1 MAFPGLPI
9 RAHYEESAAFAG
21 RTMPCKGEN
30 HSYAGATKA
39 VQVAS
44 KRRFQLI
51 LLKPSHYNDDGY
63 VIRWWRALIPSNSLA
78 AVYGLA
84 LDSAQRSALG
94 DDVEIDID
102 VIDETNT
109 RVNVKKLI
117 ARFRKHGNFG
127 LLGLVGVQSN
137 QYPRA
142 LDIARPFRD
151 AGVAVAM
158 GGFHVSGCL
167 AMLDGE
173 AIDLKSARDMGISLF
188 AGEAEGRFDGLLRD
202 AAAGALKPLYNYMN
216 DLPGLGG
223 APSPFLPR
231 EFVRRTAGTN
241 AAFDAGRGCPFQ
253 CSFCTIINVQGR
265 QSRYRS
271 PDDIEKVVRDNWAQ
285 NISRF
290 FITDDNFARNRE
302 WEAIFDRLAKLREV
316 DKIPLGLMIQVD
328 TMCHKI
334 PRFIE
339 KAKKAGVTRVFLG
352 LENINPD
359 NLAAAKKKQN
369 KITEYRKMML
379 AWKAEGIFLYA
390 GYILGFPGET
400 PETIR
405 RDIEIIQRELPV
417 DLLEF
422 NILTPL
428 PGSEDHKTMWSKGVA
443 MDADLNKYDL
453 EHPVTDHPKMSRGE
467 LQSIY
472 EEVWDLYYTREHMRT
487 LLKRAVV
494 TKVPMF
500 SLAKVLIQFSTMMQ
514 LEKVHPLQSGLIRM
528 KHPSERRPG
537 LAPENAVVFYARY
550 WRDLIVRNA
559 GFVRTMLW
567 VLNATRRIGSDPNR
581 HAYSD
586 LALTPVEGD
595 EDETFDY
602 LTKTDGAKA
611 AIEHFKKVDALT
623 HKAQPV
629 AVAAE

>member
-1 MAFPGLPI
+1 M
-9 RAHYEESAAFAG
+9 
-21 RTMPCKGEN
+21 
-30 HSYAGATKA
+30 
-39 VQVAS
+39 
-44 KRRFQLI
+44 
-51 LLKPSHYNDDGY
+51 
-63 VIRWWRALIPSNSLA
+63 
-78 AVYGLA
+78 
-84 LDSAQRSALG
+84 
-94 DDVEIDID
+94 
-102 VIDETNT
+102 
-109 RVNVKKLI
+109 
-117 ARFRKHGNFG
+117 
-127 LLGLVGVQSN
+127 LGLVGVQSN

-142 LDIARPFRD
+142 LDIARPFRA
-151 AGVAVAM
+151 AGIQVAM

-167 AMLDGE
+167 AMLDGK
-173 AIDLKSARDMGISLF
+173 AIDLDSARDLGISLF

-202 AAAGALKPLYNYMN
+202 AAAGQLKPLYNYMN

-231 EFVRRTAGTN
+231 HFVRRTAGTN

-265 QSRYRS
+265 QSRYRT
-271 PDDIEKVVRDNWAQ
+271 PDDIEKVVRANWNQ
-285 NISRF
+285 KISRF
-290 FITDDNFARNRE
+290 FITDDNFARNKE

-400 PETIR
+400 PESIR
-405 RDIEIIQRELPV
+405 RDIEIVQRELPV

-428 PGSEDHKTMWSKGVA
+428 PGSEDHKVMWTKGVA
-443 MDADLNKYDL
+443 MDSDLNKYDL
-453 EHPVTDHPKMSRGE
+453 EHPVTDHPKMSRQE

-472 EEVWDLYYTREHMRT
+472 EEVWGLYYTRAHMTT
-487 LLKRAVV
+487 LLKRAAV

-500 SLAKVLIQFSTMMQ
+500 SLAKVLVQFSTMMQ
-514 LEKVHPLQSGLIRM
+514 FEKVHPLQSGLIRM
-528 KHPSERRPG
+528 KHPTERRPG
-537 LAPENAVVFYARY
+537 LAPENVLMFYARY
-550 WRDLIVRNA
+550 LRDLIVRNA
-559 GFVRTMLW
+559 AFLWTTRWVLMTAWRIAHDPTPAFVR
-567 VLNATRRIGSDPNR
+567 G
-581 HAYSD
+581 YG
-586 LALTPVEGD
+586 LAAGRD
-595 EDETFDY
+595 R
-602 LTKTDGAKA
+602 
-611 AIEHFKKVDALT
+611 
-623 HKAQPV
+623 
-629 AVAAE
+629 

>member
-1 MAFPGLPI
+1 VA
-9 RAHYEESAAFAG
+9 
-21 RTMPCKGEN
+21 
-30 HSYAGATKA
+30 KA
-39 VQVAS
+39 VQLAS

-51 LLKPSHYNDDGY
+51 LVKPSHYNDDGY

-84 LDSAQRSALG
+84 LDSAKRHVLG
-94 DDVEIDID
+94 ENVEIDID

-117 ARFRKHGNFG
+117 QRFRKHGNFG

-142 LDIARPFRD
+142 LDIAKPFRE
-151 AGVAVAM
+151 AAVQVAM

-167 AMLDGE
+167 AMLDGT
-173 AIDLKSARDMGISLF
+173 AIDLESARGMGISLF

-216 DLPGLGG
+216 DLPGLEG
-223 APSPFLPR
+223 APGPFLPR

-271 PDDIEKVVRDNWAQ
+271 PDDIEKVVRDNWKQ

-302 WEAIFDRLAKLREV
+302 WEAIFDRLAKLRQV

-379 AWKAEGIFLYA
+379 AWKDQGIFLYA

-428 PGSEDHKTMWSKGVA
+428 PGSEDHKTMWTKGVA
-443 MDADLNKYDL
+443 MDSDLNKYDL
-453 EHPVTDHPKMSRGE
+453 EHPVTDHPKMRRDE
-467 LQSIY
+467 LQAIY
-472 EEVWDLYYTREHMRT
+472 EEVWGLYYTRAHIET
-487 LLKRAVV
+487 LLKRAAV
-494 TKVPMF
+494 TKVPML
-500 SLAKVLIQFSTMMQ
+500 SLAKVLVQFSTMMQ
-514 LEKVHPLQSGLIRM
+514 FEKVNPLQSGLIRM
-528 KHPSERRPG
+528 RHPTELRPG
-537 LAPENAVVFYARY
+537 LTPENIVLFYARY
-550 WRDLIVRNA
+550 ARDLVVRNA
-559 GFVRTMLW
+559 EFVRTMGWILTTAW
-567 VLNATRRIGSDPNR
+567 RIAHDPKR
-581 HAYSD
+581 HAYHD
-586 LALTPVEGD
+586 VALTPIEDD

-611 AIEHFKKVDALT
+611 AIDHIKKIAELT
-623 HKAQPV
+623 HKAPV
-629 AVAAE
+629 AVAAR

>member
-1 MAFPGLPI
+1 M
-9 RAHYEESAAFAG
+9 
-21 RTMPCKGEN
+21 
-30 HSYAGATKA
+30 
-39 VQVAS
+39 
-44 KRRFQLI
+44 
-51 LLKPSHYNDDGY
+51 
-63 VIRWWRALIPSNSLA
+63 
-78 AVYGLA
+78 
-84 LDSAQRSALG
+84 
-94 DDVEIDID
+94 
-102 VIDETNT
+102 
-109 RVNVKKLI
+109 
-117 ARFRKHGNFG
+117 
-127 LLGLVGVQSN
+127 LGLVGVQSN

-142 LDIARPFRD
+142 LDIARPFRA
-151 AGVAVAM
+151 AGIQVAM

-167 AMLDGE
+167 AMLDGT
-173 AIDLKSARDMGISLF
+173 AIDLDSARDMGISLF

-202 AAAGALKPLYNYMN
+202 AAADQLKPLYNYMN

-231 EFVRRTAGTN
+231 QFVRRTAGTN

-271 PDDIEKVVRDNWAQ
+271 PDDIEKIVRANWKQ

-302 WEAIFDRLAKLREV
+302 WEAIFDRLTKLREV

-334 PRFIE
+334 PHFIE

-359 NLAAAKKKQN
+359 NLVAAKKKQN

-379 AWKAEGIFLYA
+379 AWKEQGIFLYA

-400 PETIR
+400 PDTIR

-428 PGSEDHKTMWSKGVA
+428 PGSEDHKAIWTKGVA
-443 MDADLNKYDL
+443 MDRDLNKYDL
-453 EHPVTDHPKMSRGE
+453 EHPVTDHPKMSREE

-472 EEVWDLYYTREHMRT
+472 EEAW
-487 LLKRAVV
+487 
-494 TKVPMF
+494 
-500 SLAKVLIQFSTMMQ
+500 
-514 LEKVHPLQSGLIRM
+514 GLILHARAHRDVAETGRRHQGSDVQPRQGSGAVFDHDAVR
-528 KHPSERRPG
+528 KSSSAAKRPDSDEASDREQRPG
-537 LAPENAVVFYARY
+537 LAPENILMFYARY
-550 WRDLIVRNA
+550 LRDLIVRNA
-559 GFVRTMLW
+559 AFLRT
-567 VLNATRRIGSDPNR
+567 TRWILMTAWRIAHDPNR
-581 HAYSD
+581 LSYVD
-586 LALTPVEGD
+586 TALLPVEND

-611 AIEHFKKVDALT
+611 AINHLKKIAELT
-623 HKAQPV
+623 HK
-629 AVAAE
+629 VAASAAPLSA

>member
-1 MAFPGLPI
+1 MDLAPHSRGLKP
-9 RAHYEESAAFAG
+9 AA
-21 RTMPCKGEN
+21 R
-30 HSYAGATKA
+30 
-39 VQVAS
+39 
-44 KRRFQLI
+44 RRFQLV
-51 LLKPSHYNDDGY
+51 LLKPSHYHDDGY

-84 LDSAQRSALG
+84 LDSAQRRVLG

-109 RVNVKKLI
+109 RVNVRQLLR
-117 ARFRKHGNFG
+117 RFHKHNKFG
-127 LLGLVGVQSN
+127 MLGLVGVQSN

-142 LDIARPFRD
+142 LDIARPFRA
-151 AGVAVAM
+151 AGIQVVM

-173 AIDLKSARDMGISLF
+173 AIDLNSARAMGISLF
-188 AGEAEGRFDGLLRD
+188 AGEAEGRFDDLLRD
-202 AAAGALKPLYNYMN
+202 AAADRLEPLYNYMN
-216 DLPGLGG
+216 DLPALGG

-231 EFVRRTAGTN
+231 QFVRRTAGTN

-265 QSRYRS
+265 QSRYRT
-271 PDDIEKVVRDNWAQ
+271 PDDIEKVVRDNWRQ

-302 WEAIFDRLAKLREV
+302 WEAIFDRLTKLREV

-359 NLAAAKKKQN
+359 NLSAAKKKQN

-379 AWKAEGIFLYA
+379 AWKKEGIFLYA

-400 PETIR
+400 PQSIR

-428 PGSEDHKTMWSKGVA
+428 PGSEDHKAMWSKGIV
-443 MDADLNKYDL
+443 MDEDLNRYDL
-453 EHPVTDHPKMSRGE
+453 EHPVTDHPKMSRDE

-472 EEVWDLYYTREHMRT
+472 QEVWGLYYTRAHVTT
-487 LLKRAVV
+487 LLKRAAV
-494 TKVPMF
+494 TNVPIL
-500 SLAKVLIQFSTMMQ
+500 SLAKVLVQFATMMQ
-514 LEKVHPLQSGLIRM
+514 FEKVHPLQSGLIRM
-528 KHPSERRPG
+528 KHPGEQRPG
-537 LAPENAVVFYARY
+537 LAPENVLIFYARY
-550 WRDLIVRNA
+550 LRNLIASNAAFLRTTLWILTTAWRIA
-559 GFVRTMLW
+559 H
-567 VLNATRRIGSDPNR
+567 DPKR
-581 HAYSD
+581 HLYVD
-586 LALTPVEGD
+586 RALTAVLDD

-611 AIEHFKKVDALT
+611 AIDHIKKVAVLT
-623 HKAQPV
+623 SVLPPNATSILPTS
-629 AVAAE
+629 